1 MDEKKEHEEKMLT
14 FTEVRDI
21 LKEREAEEVELG
33 YIQRKALDYVSKF
46 TTLSNEDTQKLL
58 EILTSERFKINRRLA
73 IQIINLQYQFPET
86 EDEIDLIFDK
96 SDTILSQEK
105 KIELIE
111 LLKEY
116 KELAEM
122 K

>member
-1 MDEKKEHEEKMLT
+1 MSEKKENEEKQLT
-14 FTEVRDI
+14 FTEVRDL

-46 TTLSNEDTQKLL
+46 TTLSNDDTQKLL
-58 EILTSERFKINRRLA
+58 NILTGDKFNIRRKLA
-73 IQIINLQYQFPET
+73 IQIVNLQYQFPET
-86 EDEIDLIFDK
+86 IDEIDLIFDK
-96 SDTILSQEK
+96 SDTILTEEK
-105 KIELIE
+105 KIELLE